1 MECKG
6 KGMGYALD
14 EAIEHEMAVVE
25 RATAIK
31 LRTEHHFEGQK
42 GSRVPEAYVSNI
54 EYHKQLVKWLREL
67 KRMRKKYGSK
77 DNS

>member
-1 MECKG
+1 MEYKG
-6 KGMGYALD
+6 KGVGYALD

-31 LRTEHHFEGQK
+31 LRTEHHLEGQI
-42 GSRVPEAYVSNI
+42 GSKVPEAYNSNI
-54 EYHKQLVKWLREL
+54 EYHKQLAKWLKEL

-77 DNS
+77 DND